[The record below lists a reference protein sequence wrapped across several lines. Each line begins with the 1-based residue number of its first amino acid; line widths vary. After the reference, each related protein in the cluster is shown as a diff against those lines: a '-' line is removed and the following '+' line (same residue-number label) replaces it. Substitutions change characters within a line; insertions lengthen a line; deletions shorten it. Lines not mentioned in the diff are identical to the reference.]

1 MARRHTYRAEVVWT
15 GDQGT
20 GTSGYRAYGRGH
32 ELRGAGKAAILGSSD
47 PLFRGDA
54 SRWNPEELLVASVSA
69 CHQLWYLHLCA
80 AAGVVVTGY
89 EDHAEGVML
98 EEDDGAG
105 QFERV
110 TLRPRVTIAAASDA
124 GAAERLHAEAH
135 AKCFIARSVN
145 FEVACEPTIVR
156 AAEAAELT

>member
-15 GDQGT
+15 GNQGT
-20 GTSGYRAYGRGH
+20 GTSGYRAYGRDH
-32 ELRGAGKAAILGSSD
+32 ELRGAGKAPILGSSD

-54 SRWNPEELLVASVSA
+54 SRWNPEELLIASLSA

-80 AAGVVVTGY
+80 AAGVVVTAY

-124 GAAERLHAEAH
+124 GVAERLHAEAH
-135 AKCFIARSVN
+135 AKCFVARSVN

-156 AAEAAELT
+156 AAAATA